1 VQCRESDSG
10 LPSPVGRSLKC
21 ESPHTSRKRSAQTQ
35 TEMYRDRRLTASVL
49 RIRQEEKAAL
59 LEAVENLRLRVLQL
73 QASEVN
79 RKRERVKEVAKALN
93 VFSTSPVHHEF
104 ETSLL
109 RDAVRAQHLSIA
121 HVQSAVSS
129 YVVRA
134 VAESSSGS

>member
-1 VQCRESDSG
+1 
-10 LPSPVGRSLKC
+10 
-21 ESPHTSRKRSAQTQ
+21 
-35 TEMYRDRRLTASVL
+35 MYRDRRLTASVL

-59 LEAVENLRLRVLQL
+59 LEAVENL
-73 QASEVN
+73 
-79 RKRERVKEVAKALN
+79 RERVKEVAKALN